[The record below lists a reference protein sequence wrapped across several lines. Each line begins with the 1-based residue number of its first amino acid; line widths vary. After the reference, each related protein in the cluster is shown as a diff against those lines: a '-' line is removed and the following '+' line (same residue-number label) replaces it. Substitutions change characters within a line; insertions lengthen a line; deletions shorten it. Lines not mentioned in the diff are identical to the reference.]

1 MGAEQSSL
9 SDALQSA
16 LAGEHAAVYAY
27 GVVGGVVDPVGGTGQ
42 LALRAYDIHRTRREL
57 VEEQVRALGDE
68 PVPAEP
74 GYALPAPVTS
84 TADAKE
90 LARRVE
96 DRCAVLYA
104 AVVAAASD
112 DLRAQAA
119 GWLEDA
125 ATRALDWGATATA
138 FPGVGR

>member
-1 MGAEQSSL
+1 MSMSA
-9 SDALQSA
+9 ALQAA

-27 GVVGGVVDPVGGTGQ
+27 GVIGGAVDPTGAAEA
-42 LALRAYDIHRTRREL
+42 LAREAYDVHAGRRDR
-57 VEEQVRALGDE
+57 VEQRVRALGDE
-68 PVPAEP
+68 PTPAEP

-84 TADAKE
+84 IDDADL

-104 AVVAAASD
+104 AVVAASTD
-112 DLRAQAA
+112 DLRREAS

-125 ATRALDWGATATA
+125 ATRSLAWGATATA
-138 FPGVGR
+138 FPGVGPLGQRP

>member
-1 MGAEQSSL
+1 M
-9 SDALQSA
+9 
-16 LAGEHAAVYAY
+16 
-27 GVVGGVVDPVGGTGQ
+27 
-42 LALRAYDIHRTRREL
+42 
-57 VEEQVRALGDE
+57 RALGDE

-84 TADAKE
+84 AADARE

-104 AVVAAASD
+104 AVVAASTD

-138 FPGVGR
+138 FPGVRPA

>member
-1 MGAEQSSL
+1 MGSGL
-9 SDALQSA
+9 SDALQAA
-16 LAGEHAAVYAY
+16 LAGEYAAVYAY
-27 GVVGGVVDPVGGTGQ
+27 GVVGGVANPDGATER
-42 LALRAYDIHRTRREL
+42 LALRAYDTHRTRRDQ

-74 GYALPAPVTS
+74 GYALPGPVTS
-84 TADAKE
+84 TADARE

-104 AVVAAASD
+104 AVVAASTD
-112 DLRAQAA
+112 DLRAEAA

-125 ATRALDWGATATA
+125 ATTALEWGATATA
-138 FPGVGR
+138 FPGVRRA